1 MDNTGFFNMQ
11 YQLSDL
17 LMIIGYIGGLIAT
30 YVIMT
35 SRITRIEV
43 SIETLIEKYT
53 LVRADV
59 EKNKDAIDKEKRYVV
74 EKLAQIEAGQAKTN
88 VFLEENLKN
97 LTRIITVHETE
108 LRDLKS
114 KLHDSDKVLT
124 SYLRGEKQ

>member
-43 SIETLIEKYT
+43 RIETLVEKYT
-53 LVRADV
+53 LIKADV
-59 EKNKDAIDKEKRYVV
+59 EKNKESIDKEKRYVV

>member
-43 SIETLIEKYT
+43 RIETLVEKYT
-53 LVRADV
+53 LIRADV
-59 EKNKDAIDKEKRYVV
+59 EKNKESIDKEKRYVV

>member
-43 SIETLIEKYT
+43 KIETLLEKYN
-53 LVRADV
+53 LVKTDV
-59 EKNKDAIDKEKRYVV
+59 EKNKEAIDREKRYVV

-114 KLHDSDKVLT
+114 KLQDNDKSLT
-124 SYLRGEKQ
+124 EYLRGSK

>member
-43 SIETLIEKYT
+43 RIETLIEKYT

-59 EKNKDAIDKEKRYVV
+59 EKNKESIDKEKRYVV